1 MCQQKEELL
10 RSYTDALNIL
20 LGHLRLQADAILA
33 REGNYDRFDG
43 AISAAEASK
52 QEGAE
57 AYREHVARHGCGC
70 AFNLALD
77 VAHNCANG
85 VHIRRAEI
93 GTSGDRAALVAGVGD
108 ERTHVL
114 PENRA

>member
-1 MCQQKEELL
+1 MCLQKEELL

-33 REGNYDRFDG
+33 RDSNYDRFDD
-43 AISAAEASK
+43 AISAAEVRK

-57 AYREHVARHGCGC
+57 AYKEHVARHGCGC

-77 VAHNCANG
+77 VDRNRAKG
-85 VHIRRAEI
+85 VHMPSPREEASHSRPPLIARV
-93 GTSGDRAALVAGVGD
+93 GTSGIIALPKNGA
-108 ERTHVL
+108 
-114 PENRA
+114 

>member
-10 RSYTDALNIL
+10 RSYTDSLNTL

-33 REGNYDRFDG
+33 QESNFDRFDG
-43 AISAAEASK
+43 VISAAEMSK
-52 QEGAE
+52 QAGAE

-77 VAHNCANG
+77 VEHNCTNG
-85 VHIRRAEI
+85 VHIRRSKTE
-93 GTSGDRAALVAGVGD
+93 AACNHVPFAAGVGD
-108 ERTHVL
+108 RPRHAL
-114 PENRA
+114 LRHRA

>member
-33 REGNYDRFDG
+33 RESNYDRFDG
-43 AISAAEASK
+43 AISAAEVSK
-52 QEGAE
+52 QAGAE

-77 VAHNCANG
+77 VEHNCANG
-85 VHIRRAEI
+85 VHLRRSQTEPPYNHVPLIARLVGEQ
-93 GTSGDRAALVAGVGD
+93 RYALPKN
-108 ERTHVL
+108 HF
-114 PENRA
+114 